1 MTGDRWAPKP
11 LIGIIL
17 IVRDMDDATIAAKR
31 HDAAAVEYVAARSA
45 YESAV
50 MGGDTDSRR
59 AAQARMD
66 AAASA
71 YVDTLNAVVEARK
84 AAVPSFEALL
94 GDATMQADADSL
106 ILASIVA
113 YSTAKPASAG
123 LPARPT
129 ATHGHRSDR
138 FKAGGWTRFSSDT
151 AEGLTAAR

>member
-1 MTGDRWAPKP
+1 
-11 LIGIIL
+11 
-17 IVRDMDDATIAAKR
+17 MDDATIAAKR

-50 MGGDTDSRR
+50 MCGDAETRH

-71 YVDTLNAVVEARK
+71 YVETLTAVVQARK
-84 AAVPSFEALL
+84 AAMPSFEALL
-94 GDATMQADADSL
+94 GDATIQVDADLL

-123 LPARPT
+123 RPASPN
-129 ATHGHRSDR
+129 ATHRHLSDR
-138 FKAGGWTRFSSDT
+138 LKVGGWTRFSSDT
-151 AEGLTAAR
+151 AAALTAAR